1 MPLPPP
7 DSERTPGHQR
17 SITVKSWRRSDGLWD
32 IEGHLADIWP
42 EPVPTAGRMLPA
54 GEPMHSM
61 WLRLTVDKRA
71 TIVAAQAVTDAGP
84 YGSDCASITPDYGQ
98 LVGVTVAQGY
108 RNAIRQLF
116 GRTAGCTHLNELA
129 GVMGSAM
136 MQAMWEVL
144 VKQDSER
151 RPFSIDGCHALK
163 ASGPQVAR
171 FFPRWYQPDTEA

>member
-84 YGSDCASITPDYGQ
+84 YGSACASITS
-98 LVGVTVAQGY
+98 T
-108 RNAIRQLF
+108 
-116 GRTAGCTHLNELA
+116 
-129 GVMGSAM
+129 
-136 MQAMWEVL
+136 
-144 VKQDSER
+144 
-151 RPFSIDGCHALK
+151 
-163 ASGPQVAR
+163 
-171 FFPRWYQPDTEA
+171 